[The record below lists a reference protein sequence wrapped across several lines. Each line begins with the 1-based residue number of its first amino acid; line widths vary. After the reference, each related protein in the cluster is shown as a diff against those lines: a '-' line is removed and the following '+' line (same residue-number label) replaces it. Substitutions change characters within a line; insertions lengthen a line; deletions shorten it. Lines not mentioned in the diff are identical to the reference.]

1 MAIERR
7 EVILPLSAQVFTSTQ
22 SNFNAMQLGIFQLL
36 EAKRARLDAGRMSI
50 DATRDYWIA
59 KANLDLLRQ
68 GGGGGS
74 QPSAQVDT
82 TQMPRPAA
90 GH

>member
-1 MAIERR
+1 
-7 EVILPLSAQVFTSTQ
+7 VNLPLSAQVYTSTQ
-22 SNFNAMQLGIFQLL
+22 LNFNAMQLGIFQLL